1 MTGSVIISKSI
12 SERTRRKQIRT
23 DMAKAADFC
32 PAIYYMD
39 PDDEYGMLD
48 EVANQTRNGNIVT
61 AHIDKMGYY
70 ILCNKTDLD
79 EFWNRPF
86 EW

>member
-1 MTGSVIISKSI
+1 MRQS
-12 SERTRRKQIRT
+12 RRRKKRWLRHQKT
-23 DMAKAADFC
+23 
-32 PAIYYMD
+32 
-39 PDDEYGMLD
+39 
-48 EVANQTRNGNIVT
+48 
-61 AHIDKMGYY
+61 DKMGYY